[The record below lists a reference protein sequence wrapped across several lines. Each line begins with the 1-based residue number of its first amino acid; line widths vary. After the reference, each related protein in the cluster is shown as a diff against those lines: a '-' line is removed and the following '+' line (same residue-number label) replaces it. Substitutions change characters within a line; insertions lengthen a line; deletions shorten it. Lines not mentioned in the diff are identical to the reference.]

1 MKSLRQPLSDAPA
14 GSLVCVVDDD
24 EMIRRSLS
32 RLFRTVGV
40 PVETFASAEDYLQ
53 RDEHEGPSCLVLDV
67 QMPGL
72 DGLRLQKR
80 LADREEQIVF
90 VSGHADV
97 PKCAQA
103 MKAGAVDF
111 LTKPV
116 EEEALLETVH
126 RALTRSVGSRRAAGD
141 RKAARER
148 LKELTARELEVMRY
162 VIAGLLNKQTA
173 DALGAAEK
181 TIKIHR
187 GRVMEKMG
195 VNSVADL
202 VRLAQAAGVAPA
214 AAVELT

>member
-1 MKSLRQPLSDAPA
+1 MKSLRQSLQNPSPD
-14 GSLVCVVDDD
+14 SLVCVVDDD
-24 EMIRRSLS
+24 ELIRRSLS
-32 RLFRTVGV
+32 RLFRAVGV
-40 PVETFASAEDYLQ
+40 PVETFASAEDYLD

-80 LADREEQIVF
+80 LADREQQIVF

-116 EEEALLETVH
+116 DEDALLETVS
-126 RALTRSVGSRRAAGD
+126 RALARSVGTRRAAGD
-141 RKAARER
+141 KKAARER
-148 LKELTARELEVMRY
+148 LEALTARELEVMQH
-162 VIAGLLNKQTA
+162 VIAGMLNKQIA
-173 DALGAAEK
+173 EALGAAEK

-195 VNSVADL
+195 VTSVADL
-202 VRLAQAAGVAPA
+202 VRLAQAAGVSPA
-214 AAVELT
+214 AAVGLP

>member
-1 MKSLRQPLSDAPA
+1 MKSPRQSIRDAPA
-14 GSLVCVVDDD
+14 DSLVCVVDDD
-24 EMIRRSLS
+24 ELIRRSLS
-32 RLFRTVGV
+32 RLFRSVGV
-40 PVETFASAEDYLQ
+40 PVETFASAEDYLD

-72 DGLRLQKR
+72 DGLRLQSR
-80 LADREEQIVF
+80 LSDRGAQIVF
-90 VSGHADV
+90 VTGHGDV

-116 EEEALLETVH
+116 EEEALLETVS
-126 RALTRSVGSRRAAGD
+126 RALSRSLGLRRAAGD
-141 RKAARER
+141 SKAAKDRIET
-148 LKELTARELEVMRY
+148 LTARELEVMQH
-162 VIAGLLNKQTA
+162 VIAGLLNKQIA
-173 DALGAAEK
+173 DVLGAAEK

-195 VNSVADL
+195 VPSVADL

-214 AAVELT
+214 AVPVLS